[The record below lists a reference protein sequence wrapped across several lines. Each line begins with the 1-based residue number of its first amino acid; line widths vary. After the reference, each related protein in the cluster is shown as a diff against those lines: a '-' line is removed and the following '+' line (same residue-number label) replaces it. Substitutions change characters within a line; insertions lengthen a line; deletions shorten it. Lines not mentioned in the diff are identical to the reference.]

1 LRHRAASTSPD
12 RAGLGAA
19 RRSARNKLTLGDPA
33 IPGNAGFFTECSK
46 VQSAPADVA
55 VRALE
60 TEPMNTAL
68 STALSGISAANERLR
83 ASASNIANLATSNQS
98 RPSVEPTNVDKVPE
112 REINPANEVVEQQ
125 SAAYAF
131 VANLKVL
138 QTQINTTGALLDIKA

>member
-1 LRHRAASTSPD
+1 
-12 RAGLGAA
+12 
-19 RRSARNKLTLGDPA
+19 
-33 IPGNAGFFTECSK
+33 
-46 VQSAPADVA
+46 
-55 VRALE
+55 
-60 TEPMNTAL
+60 MNVAL

-98 RPSVEPTNVDKVPE
+98 RPSVEPTNADKAPE